1 MSDPEDV
8 LGESLQS
15 LYDYTPITHSSAG
28 ATFTYTY
35 LGREPGEEAGI
46 PDDDALDTPLTITL
60 TTPDTQ
66 PANWAL
72 HASSIWVSALYL
84 ADHVHDLHLDQHL
97 TCCTLEGPRL
107 RVLEL
112 GAGAGLPGI
121 LVARLF
127 PEADVVT
134 SDYPDDELISTLA
147 DNVQKNEVFMHCHA
161 IPYAWG
167 TDPSPLFAPFAAEP
181 SAQPGFDVVL
191 AADTLWNPESHTK
204 FLSTL
209 SKTLRKTPDARVH
222 LIAGYHTG
230 RYTVENF
237 MKAVPDVELE
247 VEDATER
254 QVGGNLRRPWSVQ
267 RAEEETEEERRRWV
281 LWLSLKWKREAL
293 KPDM

>member
-1 MSDPEDV
+1 MTDPEDF
-8 LGESLQS
+8 LGESLQN

-28 ATFTYTY
+28 ATFTYNY
-35 LGREPGEEAGI
+35 LGREPGEEAES
-46 PDDDALDTPLTITL
+46 PDDDTLDTPLTITL

-84 ADHVHDLHLDQHL
+84 ADHIHDLHLEQHL
-97 TCCTLEGPRL
+97 KRAAREGARL

-127 PEADVVT
+127 SEADVVT

-147 DNVQKNEVFMHCHA
+147 DNVQKNEVFARCHA

-167 TDPSPLFAPFAAEP
+167 TDPSPLFAPFPAAP
-181 SAQPGFDVVL
+181 SAQSGFDVVL
-191 AADTLWNPESHTK
+191 AADTLWNPESHSK

-209 SKTLRKTPDARVH
+209 SKTLRKTSDARVH
-222 LIAGYHTG
+222 LVAGYHTG
-230 RYTVENF
+230 RYTVETF
-237 MKAVPDVELE
+237 MKSVSDVELE

-254 QVGGNLRRPWSVQ
+254 EVGGHLRRPWSVQ

-281 LWLSLKWKREAL
+281 LWMVLKWRPEAL
-293 KPDM
+293 ALDT

>member
-1 MSDPEDV
+1 MAAPEDV
-8 LGESLQS
+8 LGESLQN

-28 ATFTYTY
+28 ATFTYNY
-35 LGREPGEEAGI
+35 LGREPT
-46 PDDDALDTPLTITL
+46 DDADASEEDTLDTPFTITL

-84 ADHVHDLHLDQHL
+84 ADHVHDLRLDRHLKRAAA
-97 TCCTLEGPRL
+97 EGARL

-127 PEADVVT
+127 PDVDVVT

-147 DNVQKNEVFMHCHA
+147 DNVQKNEVFTHCHA

-167 TDPSPLFAPFAAEP
+167 SDPSPLFAPFAAD
-181 SAQPGFDVVL
+181 SSTQLGFDVVL
-191 AADTLWNPESHTK
+191 AADTLWNPDMHTK
-204 FLSTL
+204 FLSSL
-209 SKTLRKTPDARVH
+209 SKTLKKTPGARVH
-222 LIAGYHTG
+222 LVAGYHTG
-230 RYTVENF
+230 RYIVDSFLN
-237 MKAVPDVELE
+237 AVSNVQMEI
-247 VEDATER
+247 EDTTER
-254 QVGGNLRRPWSVQ
+254 QVGGSQQRAWGVQ

-281 LWLSLKWKREAL
+281 LWVVLRWKPEAL
-293 KPDM
+293 TSDS